1 MNGKVLVT
9 GGFGF
14 IGANLVH
21 RLLESNYQVVVLD
34 KMTYAANPKSLKHV
48 LLNPRFKYYMGD
60 VANADLVANI
70 LAHDGIDSVMHL
82 AAESHVDRSI
92 VNSNEF
98 VQTNV
103 VGTANLLQQS
113 LRYYQTASNKEHFRF
128 LHVSTDEVFGSLG
141 LLDLPFN
148 ESTAYDPRSPY
159 SASKAASDHLVRAYF
174 HTHEL
179 PVLITNCSNNYGPY
193 QNIEKFIPKAITNL
207 ATGRKIPLY
216 GQGTNIRDWIHVS
229 DHVEALITVLEKGV
243 IGNTYCVGGELE
255 LQNVDIVRYLLDLW
269 VGVERWDS
277 RFLPVTTFDDAVEYV
292 ADRPGHDLRYSID
305 NSKITQELGWK
316 PKNDWTDGLT
326 DTLNWY
332 LSNWDWWYKS

>member
-60 VANADLVANI
+60 IANADLVANI
-70 LAHDGIDSVMHL
+70 LAHDNIDSVMHL

-92 VNSNEF
+92 VNSSEF

-243 IGNTYCVGGELE
+243 VGNTYCVGGELE

-269 VGVERWDS
+269 VERWDG
-277 RFLPVTTFDDAVEYV
+277 RMLPVTFDDTVEYV
-292 ADRPGHDLRYSID
+292 TDRPGHDLRYSID
-305 NSKITQELGWK
+305 NSKITKELGWK
-316 PKNDWTDGLT
+316 PKNSWTDGLT

>member
-60 VANADLVANI
+60 IANADLVANI
-70 LAHDGIDSVMHL
+70 LAHDNIDSVMHL

-92 VNSNEF
+92 VNSSEF

-269 VGVERWDS
+269 VERWDG
-277 RFLPVTTFDDAVEYV
+277 RMLPVTFDDTVEYV
-292 ADRPGHDLRYSID
+292 TDRPGHDLRYSID
-305 NSKITQELGWK
+305 NSKITKELGWK
-316 PKNDWTDGLT
+316 PKNSWTDGLT